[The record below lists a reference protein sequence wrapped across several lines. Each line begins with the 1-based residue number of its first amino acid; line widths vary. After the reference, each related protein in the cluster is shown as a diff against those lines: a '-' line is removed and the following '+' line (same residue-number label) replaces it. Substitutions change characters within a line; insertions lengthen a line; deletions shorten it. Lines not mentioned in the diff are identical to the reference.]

1 VKQLGLLAESAGQV
15 VEQQTPPTQLP
26 LVQSVSTPH
35 FCPRSTVLPQMLR
48 TVLHRTPA
56 AQSLD
61 DVQLVLQLAPL
72 HA

>member
-1 VKQLGLLAESAGQV
+1 LQLGLLAESAGQA

-35 FCPRSTVLPQMLR
+35 FLPRSRVAPHVLR
-48 TVLHRTPA
+48 TVMHVTPA

-61 DVQLVLQLAPL
+61 EVQLVLQLAAPL